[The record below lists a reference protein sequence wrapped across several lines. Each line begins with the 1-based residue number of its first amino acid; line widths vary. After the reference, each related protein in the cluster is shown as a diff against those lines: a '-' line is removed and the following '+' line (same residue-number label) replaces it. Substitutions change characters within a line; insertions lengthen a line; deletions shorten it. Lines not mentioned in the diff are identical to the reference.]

1 MTTEADGVA
10 LSQTRARFYRV
21 LILLSPLYLSVAA
34 SLLPWSFGDPAE
46 ALFRENYF
54 DILRAIAC
62 FFPIWLGLL
71 IVPSSALMAAA
82 LAGGVALYMAVV
94 AGLSSLAE
102 RLGSHG
108 LPVICAAFLA
118 MPLLVAAWP
127 QATFRTWV
135 ERIALV
141 LRSALL
147 RGLAGLAAGL
157 LALGVLGG
165 GLLLLG
171 GLLRGNGLSQSLFGD
186 MTHVPI
192 ICIAATLAVLLA
204 WEEWAE
210 PLVRRFWA
218 LLLPLLLVLG
228 IALAG
233 VAIFLLGQQLD
244 SFVGA
249 ASGLSIIAAGL
260 LFAAG
265 TRREPGLLTQFSRLA
280 ALPMVLVAGWLLGR
294 AIATDGWQPGYLH
307 ICLITAGVLLASVR
321 AWITHLRP
329 GLWLP
334 EGTVTMLLPLLAL
347 LGMVQDPM
355 PKSAEA
361 RSKSV
366 EIQVVWPVGAVAPD
380 GVARALEEPYNCM
393 PMRLC
398 KIVLQDLDGDGQVEV
413 INITQGNI
421 LKRRGESW
429 AYAGSV
435 FAEEREGE
443 ARTPFMTPG
452 VGLHED
458 VRTVDTIEPR
468 FRDLLINGKR
478 VRVSLN

>member
-1 MTTEADGVA
+1 
-10 LSQTRARFYRV
+10 
-21 LILLSPLYLSVAA
+21 
-34 SLLPWSFGDPAE
+34 
-46 ALFRENYF
+46 
-54 DILRAIAC
+54 
-62 FFPIWLGLL
+62 
-71 IVPSSALMAAA
+71 MAA
-82 LAGGVALYMAVV
+82 V
-94 AGLSSLAE
+94 AGLGILAE

-127 QATFRTWV
+127 RATFRTWV

-147 RGLAGLAAGL
+147 RGLAGLGAGL

-171 GLLRGNGLSQSLFGD
+171 GLLQGNGLSQSLFGD

-249 ASGLSIIAAGL
+249 ASGLLIIAAGL

-280 ALPMVLVAGWLLGR
+280 ALPMVLLAGRLLGQ
-294 AIATDGWQPGYLH
+294 AIVRNGWQTGYLH
-307 ICLITAGVLLASVR
+307 ICLITTSVLLASVR
-321 AWITHLRP
+321 AWIVHFRP

-334 EGTVTMLLPLLAL
+334 EGTVTMLLPLIALA
-347 LGMVQDPM
+347 GMLQDPI
-355 PKSAEA
+355 PQIGPTAIK
-361 RSKSV
+361 RTPV
-366 EIQVVWPVGAVAPD
+366 EIEIVWPVGATLPD
-380 GVARALEEPYNCM
+380 GLQWLLEDTRCGGFPTC
-393 PMRLC
+393 R
-398 KIVLQDLDGDGQVEV
+398 IVLQDLNGDGTAEV
-413 INITQGNI
+413 IDLSSKMIFRQGTSGEWWRIGRLKSAMI
-421 LKRRGESW
+421 LPSETVKAIELT
-429 AYAGSV
+429 
-435 FAEEREGE
+435 
-443 ARTPFMTPG
+443 TP
-452 VGLHED
+452 
-458 VRTVDTIEPR
+458 RWQ
-468 FRDLLINGKR
+468 DLMINGQQAE
-478 VRVSLN
+478 VDIYGSE